1 MMSAWIMPKTKNTL
15 ATSKH
20 DHGSPDGFTSAASL
34 LQSLMATRKLLKDL
48 LEDCAVA
55 SAFDLVGKAAQTG
68 ENEERLRAVSI
79 LGKAAEISK
88 PIATFVLPLLEAG
101 LRLPLPSTAS
111 WGTADDR
118 YYLAKGISVCREPW
132 VTSYA
137 AVELA
142 RADVAERTSRAV
154 WADIAINRA
163 QSLASALEAVARAL
177 SEDRRASDYTVD
189 TASRKLNRIA
199 DALRKLLP
207 IADVPT
213 GEGFGTAFSGLV
225 AEAGGHTGPENR
237 PLRQETALNIL
248 DLMVQTLRLRFA
260 ATLDSDVYHAA
271 GTVLG
276 WWKPARPPEAVNSWA
291 ERIARIAMDSLHTLS
306 RQGVS
311 QRNLRQALVSAFG
324 ADLVNRI
331 GAEIISRDPS
341 LDPAIASWLSQGRA
355 LAETRSNTAVR
366 EVNDQEFDVLVA
378 RLLLAIDNQEG
389 GPQSLQLM
397 ADDIELLEP
406 GHSATIRAGIM
417 RARLVAQWARAIG
430 TRRRL
435 VLSGERGE
443 LVQYDPAVHETE
455 DDLQLSARARIKV
468 PGVVKQQESRPAK
481 VILKGLVEK
490 P

>member
-1 MMSAWIMPKTKNTL
+1 M
-15 ATSKH
+15 ATTSIPH
-20 DHGSPDGFTSAASL
+20 DFTSAASL
-34 LQSLMATRKLLKDL
+34 LRSLIATRKLLKNT
-48 LEDCAVA
+48 LEDRAVA
-55 SAFDLVGKAAQTG
+55 TAFDLVGKAAQTG
-68 ENEERLRAVSI
+68 ESEERLQAVSI
-79 LGKAAEISK
+79 LGKAAEISR
-88 PIATFVLPLLEAG
+88 PIAALVLPLLKAG
-101 LRLPLPSTAS
+101 LRLPLPPTAS
-111 WGTADDR
+111 WGTAEDR
-118 YYLAKGISVCREPW
+118 YYLAKGISVCHEPW

-142 RADVAERTSRAV
+142 RAEVAERASRDV
-154 WADIAINRA
+154 WAEIAINRA
-163 QSLASALEAVARAL
+163 ESLAGALETVANAL

-199 DALRKLLP
+199 VALRKLLP

-213 GEGFGTAFSGLV
+213 GEGFGKAFSELV
-225 AEAGGHTGPENR
+225 AEAGGRNGPESR
-237 PLRQETALNIL
+237 PLRQETAVNIL
-248 DLMVQTLRLRFA
+248 ELMIQMLRLRFA

-276 WWKPARPPEAVNSWA
+276 WWKPARPPEAVNSRA

-324 ADLVNRI
+324 AELVNRI

-341 LDPAIASWLSQGRA
+341 LDPAIAAWLSEGRA
-355 LAETRSNTAVR
+355 LAETRINPAVR
-366 EVNDQEFDVLVA
+366 EVNEQEFDELVA

-389 GPQSLQLM
+389 GPQSLELT
-397 ADDIELLEP
+397 ADEIELLEP
-406 GHSATIRAGIM
+406 GHTATIRAAIM
-417 RARLVAQWARAIG
+417 RVRLVAQWAEAIG

-435 VLSGERGE
+435 VLSGERGG
-443 LVQYDPAVHETE
+443 LVQYDPAVHEAE

-468 PGVVKQQESRPAK
+468 PGVVKQQEGRPRR
-481 VILKGLVEK
+481 VILKGQVEK